1 MLKQITPEWLP
12 SLAFGAL
19 TAAAGLAAGGSPL
32 SIFLLAA
39 VVGGGSFLA
48 ERQGWLSASEN
59 NAKRDGAVT
68 AAFSLLVLLF
78 ADATGGSDS
87 PLMCAL
93 YLPVLLATLCY
104 GMRLGLWTSLGM
116 AAACALLVFQG
127 KHPPSA
133 LLGPTL
139 AVAFSYPVM
148 AIFGGVLRAQ
158 MENRLN
164 ALSSEKQDITAM
176 LDMSQMMEAA
186 VDLDMTLNLILLNVQ
201 QHCECRVCA
210 VYLKSADGRT
220 LELRAASGPRGK
232 FSLLPAFP
240 VDEAR
245 REIRDVSDLLHQEQQ
260 SASPSESPQATLIL
274 ANIDPHAACFA
285 CLPLASVEGLLGMLY
300 VGCPEPNGLTAETV
314 QRLEQ
319 IAAYAAFPLQRVLL
333 QHEFHTL
340 AYSDPMTGLD
350 NFRQFE
356 ETLADELARAER
368 YGRPLSLILLDIDH
382 FKSFNDTLGHPAG
395 DALLGQL
402 GVVLRNCLRN
412 VDRPARYGGEEFVV
426 ICPETGAREV
436 GLIAERI
443 RRSVAETAF
452 ALLEKNPGDKNPG
465 DADSGKGTTHVT
477 VSLGCATFPADARTA
492 RDLVKKADLA
502 LYDAKA
508 AGRNTVCAYEGSQSR
523 SYAA

>member
-1 MLKQITPEWLP
+1 MTPEWLP
-12 SLAFGAL
+12 SLAFGTL
-19 TAAAGLAAGGSPL
+19 TAAAGLAAGGTPL
-32 SIFLLAA
+32 FVFLLAA
-39 VVGGGSFLA
+39 AVGGGSFLA
-48 ERQGWLSASEN
+48 ERQGWLCASEN
-59 NAKRDGAVT
+59 HPKRDAAVT
-68 AAFSLLVLLF
+68 TSFSLLVLLF
-78 ADATGGSDS
+78 ADATGGSAS
-87 PLMCAL
+87 PLLCAL

-104 GMRLGLWTSLGM
+104 GMRCGLWTSLGM

-127 KHPPSA
+127 EHLPAAPF
-133 LLGPTL
+133 GPTV

-158 MENRLN
+158 METRLN
-164 ALSSEKQDITAM
+164 VLSSEKQDITAM

-220 LELRAASGPRGK
+220 LELRAASGPRGNV
-232 FSLLPAFP
+232 SLLPAFP

-245 REIRDVSDLLHQEQQ
+245 REIRDGGNVRRLEPS
-260 SASPSESPQATLIL
+260 SAALTL
-274 ANIDPHAACFA
+274 ANIDSQAATFA
-285 CLPLASVEGLLGMLY
+285 CLPLAGVEGLLGMLY
-300 VGCPEPNGLTAETV
+300 VGCPEPNGLTADTV

-333 QHEFHTL
+333 QQDFRAL
-340 AYSDPMTGLD
+340 AYRDPMTGLD

-426 ICPETGAREV
+426 ICPETGAKEV
-436 GLIAERI
+436 QLIAERI
-443 RRSVAETAF
+443 RRSVADTAF
-452 ALLEKNPGDKNPG
+452 ALLEKNSG
-465 DADSGKGTTHVT
+465 DADSGKGSTRVT
-477 VSLGCATFPADARTA
+477 VSLGCATYPGDARAA

-508 AGRNTVCAYEGSQSR
+508 AGRNTVRAYAGALLREHSK
-523 SYAA
+523 A